1 MVEKK
6 NFTKF
11 YQDYIKDEFYKKLS
25 NKMLKDINT
34 SNMKQQWEII
44 HLYMMFVFVKGDP
57 EENKKT
63 KYQPYLTKNNIMIK
77 EYEPVFNKGTFE

>member
-1 MVEKK
+1 MKK
-6 NFTKF
+6 KILQNFIKN
-11 YQDYIKDEFYKKLS
+11 IKDDFYKKLS